1 MSKIKKHPVL
11 EVPVRDRVI
20 FKYNGQEV
28 EGEKGYTIAAALHR
42 AGFPVHSHSLDGR
55 ERSLECGI
63 GKCGA
68 CEMLVDGKI
77 RRICITKVDGVK
89 EVREVTEDFI
99 DDLPNNIAGAK
110 ACGMDGYCFADGDV
124 EKLKRTLY
132 ESVLS

>member
-77 RRICITKVDGVK
+77 RRICITKVDDGVADYPLNWVK
-89 EVREVTEDFI
+89 TRLYCDQFVTIFLFSDKWSQ
-99 DDLPNNIAGAK
+99 NH
-110 ACGMDGYCFADGDV
+110 
-124 EKLKRTLY
+124 R
-132 ESVLS
+132 

>member
-68 CEMLVDGKI
+68 CENVGGWKNPA
-77 RRICITKVDGVK
+77 
-89 EVREVTEDFI
+89 
-99 DDLPNNIAGAK
+99 DL
-110 ACGMDGYCFADGDV
+110 Y
-124 EKLKRTLY
+124 Y
-132 ESVLS
+132 ESGWGEGSAGSDRRFYGQKGKTTGSR

>member
-55 ERSLECGI
+55 ERSLVSVNVGLV
-63 GKCGA
+63 KCWW
-68 CEMLVDGKI
+68 M
-77 RRICITKVDGVK
+77 
-89 EVREVTEDFI
+89 
-99 DDLPNNIAGAK
+99 
-110 ACGMDGYCFADGDV
+110 
-124 EKLKRTLY
+124 EK
-132 ESVLS
+132 SGGFVLRKWMG

>member
-63 GKCGA
+63 GKCG
-68 CEMLVDGKI
+68 LVK
-77 RRICITKVDGVK
+77 CWW
-89 EVREVTEDFI
+89 
-99 DDLPNNIAGAK
+99 
-110 ACGMDGYCFADGDV
+110 M
-124 EKLKRTLY
+124 EK
-132 ESVLS
+132 SGGFVLRKWMG

>member
-11 EVPVRDRVI
+11 EVPVRDKVI

-89 EVREVTEDFI
+89 EVREVTELYDRFPNRTQRRTGR
-99 DDLPNNIAGAK
+99 DLSNR
-110 ACGMDGYCFADGDV
+110 CGHHWCRPRWIS
-124 EKLKRTLY
+124 L
-132 ESVLS
+132 